1 MLTSNLLHFSN
12 IGLEGAVI
20 AVAVLVFFIFRQFST
35 RGVTSL
41 LNVIA
46 PLALLYFGI
55 QGVAQLDSTGWVL
68 MGAGLSLGIALG
80 FARATTFRIWT
91 GPDGRAL
98 MRGTVFTLLLW
109 VLTFAVRF
117 GLTFVEGQLGFGA
130 ELGNSAVTF
139 LPAAAT
145 LAAQALVV
153 YLRAQDVRFVGLRA
167 G

>member
-1 MLTSNLLHFSN
+1 MLTANALNFN
-12 IGLEGAVI
+12 TGLEGAVI

-41 LNVIA
+41 LNIIA

-55 QGVAQLDSTGWVL
+55 QSVGQLDSIGWAL

-80 FARATTFRIWT
+80 FARGTTFRIWT
-91 GPDGRAL
+91 GPDGQAL
-98 MRGTVFTLLLW
+98 MRGTALTLVLW
-109 VLTFAVRF
+109 VLTFAVKIA
-117 GLTFVEGQLGFGA
+117 LSFVEGRLGFGA
-130 ELGNSAVTF
+130 ELSNSAVTF

-153 YLRAQDVRFVGLRA
+153 YLRAHDLRFVDVRA
-167 G
+167 S